1 MRDTLKLRSSSFS
14 HADKKKKVSIDKS
27 NDEITPTLMA
37 QYENGSVTNINTREK
52 KRATH
57 LSQKPMDVAFSF
69 KSDEKSYD

>member
-1 MRDTLKLRSSSFS
+1 
-14 HADKKKKVSIDKS
+14 
-27 NDEITPTLMA
+27 MA